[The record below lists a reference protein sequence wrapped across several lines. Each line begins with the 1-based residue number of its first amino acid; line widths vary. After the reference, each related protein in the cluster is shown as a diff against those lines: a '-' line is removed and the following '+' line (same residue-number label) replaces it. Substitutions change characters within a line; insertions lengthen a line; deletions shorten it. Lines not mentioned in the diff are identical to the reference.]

1 MGDAPRDGLVPRVT
15 AAAVVLLH
23 AVLAWIWWSHQ
34 ELPRGFRD
42 EFFIVE
48 VATEAAFAGDLRA
61 LVFGDYYPPLLRLPG
76 VLALWSGGGYRAM
89 LAAQALVWLPVLA
102 LGTWWSA
109 RRFGSAWG
117 ATLAVAVLLPA
128 AGVLDALHRFEP
140 NLGATAAGAAALAA
154 YLWSDGLTRRRETV
168 LLGVALAAGLLVDR
182 LGVAPFAA
190 VPVLAALRRPE
201 ARRNVLVLGA
211 VVLVLVGWWY
221 GPFLLEYGAEWLPQ
235 LRAGE
240 LDRDGARLEERPP
253 GVLWALHYLWILVD
267 GQGGLLVGPVLLAGL
282 VWGVARRREDGV
294 GATLLWVGA
303 GLLLFTLI
311 PKRQPFYTLPL
322 LPGLAALA
330 GAMLGRGVGE
340 AAPPHGPRS
349 QVRLALL
356 GAVAAALVT
365 LPALF
370 TARPGEDLD
379 PGVASWALHHRSPL
393 PERWVGER
401 FPLGQRPDGRALDV
415 GQLADALDGIGVAQ
429 DAPLLV
435 LSTDGQISE
444 SQLLS
449 VLRIERRSAAVYGV
463 VVHPEAVVENA
474 GRVQALV
481 DLRGG
486 EGWPDDAAIV
496 GAYEQ
501 RFGWEENPALLA
513 AMRELGERLGSAGD
527 GTPVSDSVL
536 RVWAR

>member
-1 MGDAPRDGLVPRVT
+1 MT

-61 LVFGDYYPPLLRLPG
+61 LLFGDYYPPLLRLPG
-76 VLALWSGGGYRAM
+76 VLALWLGGGYRAM
-89 LAAQALVWLPVLA
+89 LAAQALLWLPVLA

-109 RRFGSAWG
+109 RRFGSEWG
-117 ATLAVAVLLPA
+117 ATLAVAVLLPT

-154 YLWSDGLTRRRETV
+154 YLWSDGLTHRRETV

-201 ARRNVLVLGA
+201 ARRNMLVLGV

-240 LDRDGARLEERPP
+240 LDRDGALLEERPP

-267 GQGGLLVGPVLLAGL
+267 GQGGLLVGPLLLAGL
-282 VWGVARRREDGV
+282 GWGVARRREAGV
-294 GATLLWVGA
+294 GAALLWVGA

-330 GAMLGRGVGE
+330 GAMLGRR
-340 AAPPHGPRS
+340 P
-349 QVRLALL
+349 ALL

-415 GQLADALDGIGVAQ
+415 GQLADALDGIGVAE

-486 EGWPDDAAIV
+486 EGWPNDAAIV

-501 RFGWEENPALLA
+501 RFGWEDNPELLA

>member
-1 MGDAPRDGLVPRVT
+1 MT

-61 LVFGDYYPPLLRLPG
+61 LFFGDYYPPLLRLPG
-76 VLALWSGGGYRAM
+76 VLALWMGGGYRAM
-89 LAAQALVWLPVLA
+89 LAAQALLWLPVLA

-109 RRFGSAWG
+109 RRFGSEWG

-168 LLGVALAAGLLVDR
+168 LLGMALAAGLLVDR
-182 LGVAPFAA
+182 MGVLPFAA
-190 VPVLAALRRPE
+190 VPVLAALRRRE

-240 LDRDGARLEERPP
+240 LDRDGALLEERPP

-282 VWGVARRREDGV
+282 GWGVARRREDGV
-294 GATLLWVGA
+294 GAALLWVGA

-330 GAMLGRGVGE
+330 GAMLGRRVGVAGRGE
-340 AAPPHGPRS
+340 LARSFRGLRGAMPSLGLGHVSRHAPVGPPRPPAARPHGPRS
-349 QVRLALL
+349 QIRLALL
-356 GAVAAALVT
+356 GHAHPPRLPGRR
-365 LPALF
+365 PALPHVQGCS
-370 TARPGEDLD
+370 TPHRRGHRPRRHRGHPRAPRHRRGRRGPGPGPWTAPAAPPLVGPRAIPPRRRRCTGTLAKWEPARPATKSTPPREQIRPLRPCTSPWSAPPHLPITLRLQAQRPISGLMSTI
-379 PGVASWALHHRSPL
+379 PRSPK
-393 PERWVGER
+393 P
-401 FPLGQRPDGRALDV
+401 
-415 GQLADALDGIGVAQ
+415 
-429 DAPLLV
+429 
-435 LSTDGQISE
+435 
-444 SQLLS
+444 
-449 VLRIERRSAAVYGV
+449 
-463 VVHPEAVVENA
+463 
-474 GRVQALV
+474 
-481 DLRGG
+481 
-486 EGWPDDAAIV
+486 
-496 GAYEQ
+496 
-501 RFGWEENPALLA
+501 
-513 AMRELGERLGSAGD
+513 
-527 GTPVSDSVL
+527 
-536 RVWAR
+536 

>member
-1 MGDAPRDGLVPRVT
+1 MT

-61 LVFGDYYPPLLRLPG
+61 LFFGDYYPPLLRLPG
-76 VLALWSGGGYRAM
+76 VLALWMGGGYRAM
-89 LAAQALVWLPVLA
+89 LAAQALLWLPVLA

-109 RRFGSAWG
+109 RRFGSEWG

-168 LLGVALAAGLLVDR
+168 LLGMALAAGLLVDR
-182 LGVAPFAA
+182 MGVLPFAA
-190 VPVLAALRRPE
+190 VPVLAALRRRE

-240 LDRDGARLEERPP
+240 LDRDGALLEERPP

-282 VWGVARRREDGV
+282 GWGVARRREDGV
-294 GATLLWVGA
+294 GAALLWVGA

-330 GAMLGRGVGE
+330 GAMLGRRVGVAGRGE
-340 AAPPHGPRS
+340 LARSFRGLRGAMPSLGLGHVSRHAPVGPPRPPAAQPHGPRS
-349 QVRLALL
+349 QTR
-356 GAVAAALVT
+356 
-365 LPALF
+365 F
-370 TARPGEDLD
+370 
-379 PGVASWALHHRSPL
+379 ALHEPMIATWTLRT
-393 PERWVGER
+393 R
-401 FPLGQRPDGRALDV
+401 DG
-415 GQLADALDGIGVAQ
+415 G
-429 DAPLLV
+429 APK
-435 LSTDGQISE
+435 
-444 SQLLS
+444 
-449 VLRIERRSAAVYGV
+449 
-463 VVHPEAVVENA
+463 
-474 GRVQALV
+474 
-481 DLRGG
+481 RGG
-486 EGWPDDAAIV
+486 
-496 GAYEQ
+496 
-501 RFGWEENPALLA
+501 FG
-513 AMRELGERLGSAGD
+513 
-527 GTPVSDSVL
+527 
-536 RVWAR
+536 